1 MEETFR
7 AKLVSILKSWCM
19 GLYQM
24 MACCCCCKLLKV
36 QSFRRV
42 PTCTASHRGVPAE
55 AVEAVAA
62 VALPAIPTW
71 KPPNWEEKSQMQ
83 TAQSTK
89 LQKSSYMYRFS
100 SFSQGGPC
108 WGCWGRYL
116 PENPHILKK
125 RAKTIQNRWN
135 YSKTIYDIDFVVPE
149 NLKKEESWRP
159 YYITYSDYNG
169 MSQCW
174 IYAFI

>member
-83 TAQSTK
+83 TAQSSK

-108 WGCWGRYL
+108 WGCWGRGGGVTSHTYL
-116 PENPHILKK
+116 KTPHILKK

-149 NLKKEESWRP
+149 NLKKERKLKTIL
-159 YYITYSDYNG
+159 YYIF
-169 MSQCW
+169 W
-174 IYAFI
+174 L